1 VTKARGCK
9 VAGQKGSLGVMLY
22 APGSARKCEGIGPHT
37 PKGTPIL
44 GVRASGGFPNVHRV
58 IAGVKIQ
65 WIKKCFIS

>member
-1 VTKARGCK
+1 
-9 VAGQKGSLGVMLY
+9 MLY

-44 GVRASGGFPNVHRV
+44 GVRASGGFPNVQRV